1 MQNSP
6 LSQQAAAA
14 ELLKRRKARHSLIG
28 YSNVIEV
35 PGRPVSENAD
45 EWLFHPVETSV
56 ASHHRLLLQ
65 TAESIVTT
73 PYGRGMFLLPPGS
86 AKSTYGSVVLPTWC
100 MGRTPGYRM
109 ILASYGSDLA
119 RKHGR
124 RARQIVRQ
132 GAFKGVF
139 GATVSADNAA
149 ADEWALTNGSEY
161 MAAGILAGITGNRAN
176 GIVIDDPV
184 KGREE
189 ADSEVIRKRTKEA
202 YEDDLKTRLLPGGWL
217 IIIQTRWNEDDLAGS
232 ILPED
237 WKGESGLIRCRDGMD
252 WHVLCLPAKCERP
265 DDPLGRKVG
274 EYIWPEWFGPK
285 HWAQFENN
293 PRTWAALYQ
302 QRPAP
307 EGGNYFK
314 REWFTRTYAGT
325 ATPEWAKAQGLRI
338 YGASDYATKDGE
350 GDWTVHV
357 VVGIAP
363 NDDIYI
369 LDLWRGQT
377 TSNVW
382 VETFCDM
389 VLLWKPQTWGEPNDQ
404 IKKSV
409 GPFLEKR
416 MRERKAY
423 CHRELISEQG
433 DKRSK
438 ARAFQARAAMGKV
451 VLPQVAPWLADLIHE
466 LLVFD
471 AGKNDDQVDALSV
484 IGRMIET
491 MVGGG
496 KPQGSGPKPDIWD
509 KAFGE
514 IDDGEQVSWKVA

>member
-1 MQNSP
+1 MP
-6 LSQQAAAA
+6 PSQQAAAL
-14 ELLKRRKARHSLIG
+14 ELLRRRKARNSLIG
-28 YSNVIEV
+28 YSNTIEV
-35 PGRPVSENAD
+35 PGRPISDDPD
-45 EWLFHPVETSV
+45 EWLFHPVESSV
-56 ASHHRLLLQ
+56 ALHHRLLLE
-65 TAESIVTT
+65 TAQNIVTT

-132 GAFKGVF
+132 RKFRGVF
-139 GATVSADNAA
+139 GADLSAQSSA

-161 MAAGILAGITGNRAN
+161 MAAGILQGITGNRAN

-202 YEDDLKTRLLPGGWL
+202 YEDDLKTRLLPGGWM
-217 IIIQTRWNEDDLAGS
+217 IIIQTRWHEDDLAGS
-232 ILPED
+232 ILPEN
-237 WKGESGLIRCRDGMD
+237 WQGESGLIRCRDGFD
-252 WHVLCLPAKCERP
+252 WYVLCLPAKCERP

-293 PRTWAALYQ
+293 PRTWSALYQ
-302 QRPAP
+302 QRPTPDTGA
-307 EGGNYFK
+307 YFK
-314 REWFTRTYAGT
+314 REWFTKRYTGT
-325 ATPEWAKAQGLRI
+325 PTPAWARKLGLRI

-357 VVGIAP
+357 VIGLDA
-363 NDDIYI
+363 DDNIYI
-369 LDLWRGQT
+369 LDLWRGQA
-377 TSNVW
+377 TSDVW
-382 VETFCDM
+382 VETFCDL
-389 VLLWKPQTWGEPNDQ
+389 VLLWQPQTWGEPNDQ

-416 MRERKAY
+416 MRERQAY

-438 ARAFQARAAMGKV
+438 ARGFQARASMGKV
-451 VLPQVAPWLADLIHE
+451 ILPEIAPWLADLIHE

-471 AGKNDDQVDALSV
+471 AGKNDDQVDALSI
-484 IGRMIET
+484 IGRMLDS
-491 MVGGG
+491 MVGGSIP
-496 KPQGSGPKPDIWD
+496 KSGRKKSDLWD
-509 KAFGE
+509 EAFGE
-514 IDDGEQVSWKVA
+514 LDDSETPSWKVA